1 MTAEILGF
9 ISQLPIAL
17 ALAGVFLVAG
27 FLVTRLAFREK
38 PVARF
43 LCQLASFGGFTF
55 MLLAAGVSPSEP
67 TPKEGAVFAF
77 FAVSVFKIVWWVAA
91 SWLLSGFFRAVLV
104 FKRQPRETRFLQDL
118 FVGVIYAAAGLAI
131 ISTVRN
137 GGGDD
142 RRSRDDSC
150 CGW

>member
-77 FAVSVFKIVWWVAA
+77 FAVSVFKIVLVGRGVLAA
-91 SWLLSGFFRAVLV
+91 FRLL
-104 FKRQPRETRFLQDL
+104 PRGACLQTTAQGDT
-118 FVGVIYAAAGLAI
+118 VPAGSL
-131 ISTVRN
+131 
-137 GGGDD
+137 
-142 RRSRDDSC
+142 RRRHLRRRRPRYYQYCS
-150 CGW
+150 